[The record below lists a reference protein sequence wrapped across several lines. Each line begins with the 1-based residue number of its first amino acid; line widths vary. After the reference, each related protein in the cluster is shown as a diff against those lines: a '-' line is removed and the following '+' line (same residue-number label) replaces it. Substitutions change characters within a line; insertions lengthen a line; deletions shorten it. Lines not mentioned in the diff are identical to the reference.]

1 MPNPL
6 PDGEPSSS
14 RRLLERARRGD
25 GSAMERLFARHLD
38 SLRRWARGRLPRAA
52 RDAGDTEDLVQ
63 EAAANVFRRL
73 PHFEPRRDQALRAYL
88 RQAVRNRVR
97 DALRQR
103 QRRPAPAEIDEQAP
117 AGGPSPL
124 HAAIEAENASRYR
137 AGLERLRPEER
148 ELVVARLEL
157 GYSYEQIA
165 LALGRASPDAVR
177 VAVRRAMLRLAEV
190 MGGG

>member
-1 MPNPL
+1 MATPP

-14 RRLLERARRGD
+14 RRLLARAQQGD
-25 GSAMERLFARHLD
+25 ASAVERLFARHLD

-52 RDAGDTEDLVQ
+52 RDGADTEDLVQ

-73 PHFEPRRDQALRAYL
+73 PQFEPRRHQALRAYL

-97 DALRQR
+97 DALRHLQR
-103 QRRPAPAEIDEQAP
+103 HPPPAELDEDAPAD
-117 AGGPSPL
+117 GPSPL
-124 HAAIEAENASRYR
+124 HAAIDAQNAARYR
-137 AGLERLRPEER
+137 AGLERLRPDER

-165 LALGRASPDAVR
+165 LALNRPSADAVR
-177 VAVRRAMLRLAEV
+177 VAVRRALLRLAEV
-190 MGGG
+190 MTGE